1 MKKEAFASQLQDGLS
16 DVRVSP
22 RLRRRTLDAIQG
34 KEPVVMKKKLS
45 VGAVCALLILAIA
58 AVALAAATHAG
69 MLDFIGQYQGTYIP
83 EDAQSY
89 VQTDVLSLVNE
100 VVRVNLKELYY
111 DGHVA
116 RMTVDVAPKDPHIL
130 LLGVDASLEDNWQN
144 LVRLNRDWDDADKRT
159 VAEYA
164 AQQGFTS
171 AYVVNV
177 YVDEVAT
184 GEVTGGTADYNLSE
198 DGILTH
204 YAQFDFMDAR
214 PARDTA
220 LHVSLRPCSTP
231 LGKESVPTD
240 ERIRLDAPITLDAS
254 RHARQTDG
262 PTAYEN
268 TEPIDFP
275 SVGVRVDCLRIDV
288 TAQELYV
295 TLDYTVTDPAAYAAT
310 DNGLWFEFIDP
321 ESAEAEPYN
330 QRLASGLSGGGSV
343 TPVDSDD
350 PDKATHFRQQETLGL
365 NELRDTYT
373 LRAYDAWEKN
383 RYDTR
388 TVEMQP
394 AK

>member
-1 MKKEAFASQLQDGLS
+1 MKKEAFASQLQDGLA

-34 KEPVVMKKKLS
+34 KEPVIMKKKLS
-45 VGAVCALLILAIA
+45 VGAVCALMILAIA
-58 AVALAAATHAG
+58 AVALAAATHVG
-69 MLDFIGQYQGTYIP
+69 MFDFIGRYQDTYIP

-89 VQTDVLSLVNE
+89 VQTDVLSLSNE
-100 VVRVNLKELYY
+100 LVSVNLRELYY

-116 RMTVDVAPKDPHIL
+116 RLTLDVTPRDPHIL
-130 LLGVDASLEDNWQN
+130 LMGVDSTLEDNWQN
-144 LVRLNRDWDDADKRT
+144 LVRLNRDWDDTDKHT

-171 AYVVNV
+171 AYVINA

-184 GEVTGGTADYNLSE
+184 GEVTGGSMDYNLSE
-198 DGILTH
+198 DGVLTH
-204 YAQFDFMDAR
+204 YAQMDFMEAQPTR
-214 PARDTA
+214 ETT
-220 LHVSLRPCSTP
+220 LHVTLSPYSTLLGKDSRRTGEKIELETP
-231 LGKESVPTD
+231 L
-240 ERIRLDAPITLDAS
+240 TLDAS
-254 RHARQTDG
+254 RHARQTDE
-262 PTAYEN
+262 PTAYES

-275 SVGVRVDCLRIDV
+275 NVGVRMDSLRIDV

-295 TLDYTVTDPAAYAAT
+295 TIDYTVTDRDAYAAT

-321 ESAEAEPYN
+321 ESAETEPYK
-330 QRLASGLSGGGSV
+330 QRLSAGLSGGGSV
-343 TPVDSDD
+343 APVDSND
-350 PDKATHFRQQETLGL
+350 PEKATQFRQQQTLGL

-373 LRAYDAWEKN
+373 LRAYSAWEKT

-388 TVEMQP
+388 IVEMEV

>member
-34 KEPVVMKKKLS
+34 KEPVIMKKKLS

-69 MLDFIGQYQGTYIP
+69 MFDFIGRYQDTYIP

-89 VQTDVLSLVNE
+89 VQTDVLSLTNE
-100 VVRVNLKELYY
+100 LVSVNLRELYY
-111 DGHVA
+111 DGHGA
-116 RMTVDVAPKDPHIL
+116 RMTVDVTPKDPHIL
-130 LLGVDASLEDNWQN
+130 LLGVDSSLEDSWQN
-144 LVRLNRDWDDADKRT
+144 LVRLNRDWDEADERT

-177 YVDEVAT
+177 YVREVAD
-184 GEVTGGTADYNLSE
+184 GKVSGGSADYNLSE
-198 DGILTH
+198 DGVLTH
-204 YAQFDFMDAR
+204 YFQTDFVDVQPTR
-214 PARDTA
+214 NTT
-220 LHVSLRPCSTP
+220 LHVSLSPYSTP
-231 LGKESVPTD
+231 LGKDSKRTGEAIKLETP
-240 ERIRLDAPITLDAS
+240 LTLDAS
-254 RHARQTDG
+254 RHARQTND

-275 SVGVRVDCLRIDV
+275 GVGVRVDCLRIEV
-288 TAQELYV
+288 TAQELYA
-295 TLDYTVTDPAAYAAT
+295 TIDYTVTDPDAYAAT
-310 DNGLWFEFIDP
+310 DDGLWFEFIDP
-321 ESAEAEPYN
+321 ESAETEPYK
-330 QRLASGLSGGGSV
+330 QRLSAGLSGSGGV
-343 TPVDSDD
+343 MALDSDD
-350 PDKATHFRQQETLGL
+350 PEKATHFRQQETLGL
-365 NELRDTYT
+365 NELRDVYT
-373 LRAYDAWEKN
+373 LRAYSAWEKT

>member
-1 MKKEAFASQLQDGLS
+1 MKKEAFASQLHDGLS

-22 RLRRRTLDAIQG
+22 WLRRRTLDAIQG
-34 KEPVVMKKKLS
+34 KEPVIMKKKLS
-45 VGAVCALLILAIA
+45 VGTVCALLILAIA

-69 MLDFIGQYQGTYIP
+69 MFDFIGQYQGTYIP

-89 VQTDVLSLVNE
+89 VQNDVLTLDNELVS
-100 VVRVNLKELYY
+100 VTLKELYY

-116 RMTVDVAPKDPHIL
+116 RMTVDVTPKDPHIL
-130 LLGVDASLEDNWQN
+130 LLGVDAALDDNWQN
-144 LVRLNRDWDDADKRT
+144 LVRLGRDWDENDGRT
-159 VAEYA
+159 IAEYA

-177 YVDEVAT
+177 YLDEVRN
-184 GEVTGGTADYNLSE
+184 GGLVSGVADYNLSE
-198 DGILTH
+198 DGVLTH
-204 YAQFDFMDAR
+204 YAQSDFIDIQ
-214 PARDTA
+214 PARDTR
-220 LHVSLRPCSTP
+220 LHVSLMPYSTP
-231 LGKESVPTD
+231 LGQNSVRTGSPVNL
-240 ERIRLDAPITLDAS
+240 EAPLTLDAS
-254 RHARQTDG
+254 LHTRQTDA
-262 PTAYEN
+262 PTAYES

-275 SVGVRVDCLRIDV
+275 NAGVRVDSLRIDV

-295 TLDYTVTDPAAYAAT
+295 TIDYTVTDPNVYAAT
-310 DNGLWFEFIDP
+310 DCGLWFEFINP
-321 ESAEAEPYN
+321 EISDAEPYK

-343 TPVDSDD
+343 MPLDSETPE
-350 PDKATHFRQQETLGL
+350 KATHFRQQETLGL